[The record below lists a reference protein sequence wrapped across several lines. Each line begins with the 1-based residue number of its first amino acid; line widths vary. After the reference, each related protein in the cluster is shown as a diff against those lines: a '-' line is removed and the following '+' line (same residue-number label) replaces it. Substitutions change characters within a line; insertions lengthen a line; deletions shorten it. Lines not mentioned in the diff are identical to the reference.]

1 MEKYSLAIAPAKYI
15 QGENV
20 LYTQEKIMSD
30 FGRRAFL
37 IGEEFILEKF
47 SHQVSSLLRR
57 KEVLSELFNRECSKK
72 EIRRL
77 LRLAEKGKAEFV
89 MGIGGGKALDT
100 AKAVGYY
107 ARLPV
112 VTIPTSAATCAAWT
126 ALSAIYT
133 EDGKARGYLILG
145 RCPEVVLVDTRI
157 MANTPVRYLVAGM
170 ADGLAKYYET
180 MAYTRGKASSLTVG
194 MAIKSAQSIYNA
206 VFEVGLIAARDNAK
220 KKLTP
225 ALTRIIES
233 NIMLAGLVGGIGGE
247 GCRAAAI
254 HALNNG
260 FTQIRQTHDY
270 LHGEVVAFCCLVQ
283 LFLEKKEKELEKL
296 GTVYKELKLPRSLKD
311 IGLGSIS
318 FRPGTRKRETN
329 TLERLLGK
337 VVKYAF
343 SPQETMRNLPK
354 KVAEKMVYNAIL
366 EVDRLGRR

>member
-1 MEKYSLAIAPAKYI
+1 MEKYNLAIGPGKYI

-30 FGRRAFL
+30 FGHRVFL
-37 IGEEFILEKF
+37 IGEEFILKKF
-47 SHQVSSLLRR
+47 SHQLDSLLRR
-57 KEVLSELFNRECSKK
+57 KTVFSELFNGECSKK
-72 EIRRL
+72 EIERL
-77 LRLAEKGKAEFV
+77 LRLVEKMRAEFV
-89 MGIGGGKALDT
+89 VGIGGGKALDT
-100 AKAVGYY
+100 AKAVSYH
-107 ARLPV
+107 AQLPV

-133 EDGKARGYLILG
+133 EDGKARGYLILD
-145 RCPEVVLVDTRI
+145 RCPELVLVDTRI

-180 MAYTRGKASSLTVG
+180 MAYTGGKASSLTVE

-206 VFEVGLIAARDNAK
+206 VFEIGLTAARDNVE

-225 ALTRIIES
+225 ALKRIIES

-260 FTQIRQTHDY
+260 FTQIPQTHDY

-283 LFLEKKEKELEKL
+283 LVLEGKLKELEKL
-296 GTVYKELKLPRSLKD
+296 NSIFKKLGLPRKLKD
-311 IGLGSIS
+311 IGLENAS
-318 FRPGTRKRETN
+318 FPHGGKGN
-329 TLERLLGK
+329 VSDTLKRLLEK
-337 VVKYAF
+337 VVRYAF
-343 SPQETMRNLPK
+343 SPQETMRNLPQ
-354 KVAEKMVYNAIL
+354 KVSEKMVYNAIL
-366 EVDRLGRR
+366 EVDHLGQR